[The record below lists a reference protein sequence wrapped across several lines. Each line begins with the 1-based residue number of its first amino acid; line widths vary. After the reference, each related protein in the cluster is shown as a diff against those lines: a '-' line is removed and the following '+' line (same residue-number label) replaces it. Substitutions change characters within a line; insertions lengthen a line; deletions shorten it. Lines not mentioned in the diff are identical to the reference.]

1 MSAYEGGLLAA
12 FLLGLTG
19 GAHCIG
25 MCGPL
30 VTAYTEGHDGV
41 RPHALFNAGRT
52 VGYAVVGTALGGVG
66 ALAFDAA
73 AVVAVGTDVRAVA
86 GLVAGVLILF
96 VGVRYLL
103 GRPPASLGVGG
114 RLGSVVGR
122 VQSLADGRGIAAVG
136 AAHALLPCPVLYPAF
151 LYALVTGDPVQ
162 GGLALAAVGAGT
174 FPTLLAYGT
183 VLESVSAGRRER
195 LHRALGAAFLVL
207 AWVPLSMSVRLL

>member
-1 MSAYEGGLLAA
+1 MNYQGGILAA
-12 FLLGLTG
+12 FLLGLAG
-19 GAHCIG
+19 GAHCLG

-30 VTAYTEGHDGV
+30 VTAYTEGRDGV
-41 RPHALFNAGRT
+41 VPHALFNAGRT
-52 VGYAVVGTALGGVG
+52 TGYAVVGTLLGGLG

-73 AVVAVGTDVRAVA
+73 AVLAVA
-86 GLVAGVLILF
+86 EPARALAGLLAGAFIFL

-103 GRPPASLGVGG
+103 GRPPAGVGVGG
-114 RLGSVVGR
+114 LAGRAVGR
-122 VQSLADGRGIAAVG
+122 VQSFAEGNGIAAVG

-151 LYALVTGDPVQ
+151 GYALVTGSPLQ
-162 GGLALAAVGAGT
+162 GGLALAALGAGT

-207 AWVPLSMSVRLL
+207 AWVPLSMGVRLL